1 MRSTLIAKSAD
12 IDCRLKSRNDSVFRP
27 VAQVILALIAPE
39 FIVSLIFTLA
49 DVETGRQAHAAAADD
64 GG

>member
-1 MRSTLIAKSAD
+1 MW
-12 IDCRLKSRNDSVFRP
+12 LKSRNDNVFRP